1 MSDDTTYP
9 GHEPAPAAADA
20 ALSPPPRSSNA
31 AKVALRREFKARRK
45 ALQPAD
51 TTALNREITRRVLE
65 LPDLLEARTV
75 FSYITIQN
83 EADTRPVIAALLE
96 AGIRVVTPP
105 VDQAQDAHRA
115 VHFVFPGDPA
125 LAMPQPR
132 PVITPDTTGVL
143 GLSDV
148 DVFLVPG
155 IVWDARGYRI
165 GFGGGYF
172 DWLLSQARP
181 RAMSIGL
188 AYEWQVVPEVPA
200 DPWDVPVGHIITE
213 SRFIDCASARA

>member
-1 MSDDTTYP
+1 MTDETTSSRT
-9 GHEPAPAAADA
+9 EPARIP
-20 ALSPPPRSSNA
+20 NE
-31 AKVALRREFKARRK
+31 AKAALRRDFKARRK
-45 ALQPAD
+45 ALQPVD
-51 TTALNREITRRVLE
+51 TAPWNAAIARRILEI
-65 LPDLLEARTV
+65 PDVHEARTV

-83 EADTRPVIAALLE
+83 EADTRPVITALLE

-105 VDQAQDAHRA
+105 VDLAQDAHRA

-125 LAMPQPR
+125 LATPQPR

-181 RAMSIGL
+181 KAMTIGL
-188 AYEWQVVPEVPA
+188 AYEWQIVPEVPA

-213 SRFIDCASARA
+213 SRLIDCAAGRG